1 MKEFLADKTGVTG
14 FGTLVA
20 GLTAVSISKEII
32 IFHNE
37 TLIGFA
43 LATVI
48 YGLMKKLGSP
58 IGEYLDQRSQDILDS
73 LNIERNSK
81 LKTLESSILAN
92 QQLEEN
98 LQCRK
103 DVFEIMQENNALSL
117 EEEYRQRQL
126 TLYNAVKK
134 RLDFQADYEA
144 TERRLN
150 HEHLVAWVEQQVA
163 AAVSAKPVSS
173 HTHTHTHTAVFLLT
187 TLTNVTTMHSVLL
200 PFSTDRTRVSRGVY
214 RKLRGWQHRRSKPP
228 T

>member
-1 MKEFLADKTGVTG
+1 MLRLWSRSGVLARPSLFLQTRLAATSTEVAKSGGMKEFLADKTGVTG

-163 AAVSAKPVSS
+163 AAVSAKPDESFPRCLQEVERLAAQ
-173 HTHTHTHTAVFLLT
+173 T
-187 TLTNVTTMHSVLL
+187 
-200 PFSTDRTRVSRGVY
+200 
-214 RKLRGWQHRRSKPP
+214 
-228 T
+228 